1 MSDMESAAAGG
12 AVVLLVVEDDADYSQ
27 ILCEMLQE
35 AGYRVESAMHG
46 VAALARLRDGTKPA
60 LILLDLMM
68 PVMDGWSFMA
78 ALKEDSAFATI
89 PVIVT
94 TGGGDRVL
102 HSAPVSAAYLNKPI
116 NRERLLAMIELC
128 ILRAQRIESA

>member
-1 MSDMESAAAGG
+1 MVS
-12 AVVLLVVEDDADYSQ
+12 LVVEDDAYYRK
-27 ILCEMLQE
+27 ILCETLE
-35 AGYRVESAMHG
+35 GAGYRVESAMHG
-46 VAALARLRDGTKPA
+46 VAALACLHAGTKPA

-78 ALKEDSAFATI
+78 ELKQDSTLAAI

-128 ILRAQRIESA
+128 ILRAQKV

>member
-1 MSDMESAAAGG
+1 MSHIESANAGG
-12 AVVLLVVEDDADYSQ
+12 AVVLLVVEDDADYRQ
-27 ILCEMLQE
+27 ILCEMLEE
-35 AGYRVESAMHG
+35 AGYQVESAMHG
-46 VAALARLRDGTKPA
+46 AAALACLNAGTKPA

-68 PVMDGWSFMA
+68 PVMDGWSFMS
-78 ALKEDSAFATI
+78 ALKQDLALADI

-116 NRERLLAMIELC
+116 NREQLLAMIELC
-128 ILRAQRIESA
+128 ILRAQKD

>member
-1 MSDMESAAAGG
+1 MVS
-12 AVVLLVVEDDADYSQ
+12 LVVEDDADYRK
-27 ILCEMLQE
+27 ILCETLE
-35 AGYRVESAMHG
+35 GAGYRVESAMHG
-46 VAALARLRDGTKPA
+46 VAALACLHAGTKPA

-78 ALKEDSAFATI
+78 ELKQDSALAAI

-128 ILRAQRIESA
+128 ILRAQKV

>member
-1 MSDMESAAAGG
+1 MSDMESADVRG
-12 AVVLLVVEDDADYSQ
+12 AVVLLVVEDDTDYSQ
-27 ILCEMLQE
+27 ILCEMLAE
-35 AGYRVESAMHG
+35 AGYKVESAVHG
-46 VAALARLRDGTKPA
+46 AAALARLSAGTKPA

-78 ALKEDSAFATI
+78 ALKQDSALAAI

-102 HSAPVSAAYLNKPI
+102 QSAPVSAAYLNKPI

-128 ILRAQRIESA
+128 ILRAQKV

>member
-1 MSDMESAAAGG
+1 MSHEESAGADG
-12 AVVLLVVEDDADYSQ
+12 AVVLLVVEDDADYRT
-27 ILCEMLQE
+27 ILCEMLEE

-46 VAALARLRDGTKPA
+46 VAALARLRAGTTPA

-78 ALKEDSAFATI
+78 ALKEDSSLATI

-116 NRERLLAMIELC
+116 NRDRLLAMIELC
-128 ILRAQRIESA
+128 ILRAQKV

>member
-1 MSDMESAAAGG
+1 MTHLESADAGG
-12 AVVLLVVEDDADYSQ
+12 AVVLLVVEDDADYRQ
-27 ILCEMLQE
+27 ILCEMLEE

-46 VAALARLRDGTKPA
+46 EAALACLSAGTKPA

-78 ALKEDSAFATI
+78 ALKQDLALATI

-102 HSAPVSAAYLNKPI
+102 HSAPVSGAYLNKPI
-116 NRERLLAMIELC
+116 NREQLLAMIELC
-128 ILRAQRIESA
+128 ILRAQNV

>member
-1 MSDMESAAAGG
+1 MSDMERADAGK
-12 AVVLLVVEDDADYSQ
+12 AVVLLVVEDDADYRE
-27 ILCEMLQE
+27 ILCEMLEE
-35 AGYRVESAMHG
+35 AGYQVESAMHG
-46 VAALARLRDGTKPA
+46 VAALARLHAGTKPA

-78 ALKEDSAFATI
+78 ELKQNTELATI

-128 ILRAQRIESA
+128 ILRAQKV